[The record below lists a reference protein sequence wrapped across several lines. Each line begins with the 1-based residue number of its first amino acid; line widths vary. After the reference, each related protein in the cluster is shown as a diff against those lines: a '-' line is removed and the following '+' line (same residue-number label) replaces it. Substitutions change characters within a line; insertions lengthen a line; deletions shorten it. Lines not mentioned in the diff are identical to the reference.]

1 MMMDLYRE
9 DQSVIYLTQN
19 KDPFF
24 NYLTDK
30 WVKVYLTKKKGR
42 LLDLGCGGGRN
53 SVAAAKLGLSAVGID
68 LYQKSL
74 EVAKKYAQ
82 NENVGQKTKFI
93 RKDLQKLKKPKRG
106 KFDYCILQE
115 VIEHLPNYPKV
126 LDFAYSSLHKGGKLI
141 LTTPNNPNQWNLL
154 DDYAKHVKRFRI
166 EEVRRALSR
175 YKKVQIFTTGFPL
188 HRLIIYFYN
197 QYLIVKGKKHNAAD
211 FRSNSILNK
220 IYYLIGS
227 LVLKFDHFFR
237 FTPWGTT
244 IVAVAEK

>member
-24 NYLTDK
+24 DYLTDNC
-30 WVKVYLTKKKGR
+30 VLVYLTKKRGR
-42 LLDLGCGGGRN
+42 FLDLGCGGGRN
-53 SVAAAKLGLSAVGID
+53 SIAAAKRGLTAVGVD
-68 LYQKSL
+68 LYSQSL
-74 EVAKKYAQ
+74 TVAKKYAKM
-82 NENVGQKTKFI
+82 EKVDYKTKFI
-93 RKDLQKLKKPKRG
+93 KRNLENLKPGSLG

-115 VIEHLPNYPKV
+115 VIEHLTNYRKV
-126 LDFAYSSLHKGGKLI
+126 ISFARHSLNDGGILI
-141 LTTPNNPNQWNLL
+141 LTTPNNPKQWNLL
-154 DDYAKHVKRFRI
+154 DDYARHLRRFTIPEIKKELKNFRKVKI
-166 EEVRRALSR
+166 YSV
-175 YKKVQIFTTGFPL
+175 GFPM
-188 HRLIIYFYN
+188 HRLIIYLYN
-197 QYLIVKGKKHNAAD
+197 QYLKLQGKKHNAAD